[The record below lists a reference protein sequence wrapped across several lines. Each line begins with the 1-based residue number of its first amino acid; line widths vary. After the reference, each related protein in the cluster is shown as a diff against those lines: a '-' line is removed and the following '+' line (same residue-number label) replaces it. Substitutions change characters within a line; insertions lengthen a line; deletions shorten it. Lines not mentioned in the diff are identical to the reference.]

1 MQILKIMKCE
11 LCKNKIE
18 QTFLNKILGTHIK
31 DEKGKKH
38 SICKECQR
46 KFRNNKEKVL
56 KQL

>member
-1 MQILKIMKCE
+1 MKCE
-11 LCKNKIE
+11 ICKKKIE

-38 SICKECQR
+38 AVCKECQK
-46 KFRNNKEKVL
+46 KFKNSKEEII